1 MSRLVVKF
9 NDKTIEL
16 TAEGK
21 KNQVKA
27 DEELTRLFNSAQEVF
42 IFDPFQLRRRKV
54 KPQKSLLD
62 AFIWFNWLKEHNPE
76 QDIKITQIP
85 DEVKKLLV
93 TPDED
98 SLF

>member
-1 MSRLVVKF
+1 MSRLVVKL

-27 DEELTRLFNSAQEVF
+27 DEELTQFFNSAQEVF

-54 KPQKSLLD
+54 KPQKSLPD
-62 AFIWFNWLKEHNPE
+62 AFVWFNWLKEHNPE
-76 QDIKITQIP
+76 QDIKIIQIP
-85 DEVKKLLV
+85 DEVKELL
-93 TPDED
+93 TAPDENT
-98 SLF
+98 LF